1 MMETYRGTVYPY
13 QLDHMGHMNV
23 QWYVSKF
30 DEGTWHL
37 FARIG
42 ITPDYMQRETCGM
55 AAVEQDIRYKAEVFA
70 GDLITVK
77 SSILELKEKSIR
89 FRHDMIRSVTG
100 DSVAICDIVAVHLD
114 RHLRKARQF
123 PEFVFEAARSLSENT
138 MDC

>member
-1 MMETYRGTVYPY
+1 MCVEE
-13 QLDHMGHMNV
+13 
-23 QWYVSKF
+23 F

-77 SSILELKEKSIR
+77 SSIPAEEEVDR
-89 FRHDMIRSVTG
+89 FRRWRCISTNTLREDE
-100 DSVAICDIVAVHLD
+100 AVS
-114 RHLRKARQF
+114 
-123 PEFVFEAARSLSENT
+123 EFVFELGR
-138 MDC
+138 